1 MKKRKVNKTPLFII
15 IILICLIFGALYFF
29 RGHFT
34 KKEEEETKP
43 EVLEKKEVEKTYNL
57 SFTLAGNILINS
69 GMWND
74 ARTAEGYDFSS
85 TFKEFENTAKKSN
98 INFYFQQSIVGG
110 SDLGASLNYNY
121 NSPKELLTELSKFG
135 FNLVSLS
142 SYHSYDK
149 GIDGINNT
157 ILYLNENKM
166 SYSGIN
172 EEEDKRYDKSVILKN
187 GVKVGLIS
195 YTMGTDEIVKEE
207 YAVNKYSDEQAKKDI
222 EELKKNAD
230 IVIVSID
237 WNNIGS
243 TMVTEEQKRVA
254 KYLSDLGVNIIVG
267 NTGYSIQPIEKI
279 NDTLVFYSLGNL
291 LSGHNAIDSR
301 ISSVVDFNLKVTK
314 LGKKVTTNVDKVNVL
329 LTYAYNNYGLQ
340 YKVIPF
346 TKIINELGTYKT
358 YYEKYNKLL
367 TENNDM
373 VKLYEIGE

>member
-1 MKKRKVNKTPLFII
+1 MKKRRVNKTPLFII
-15 IILICLIFGALYFF
+15 IVLICLIFGALYFF
-29 RGHFT
+29 HGHFT

-291 LSGHNAIDSR
+291 LSGHSSIDSR
-301 ISSVVDFNLKVTK
+301 ISSVVDFNLKITK
-314 LGKKVTTNVDKVNVL
+314 LGKKITISTDKINVL
-329 LTYAYNNYGLQ
+329 LTYAYNNNGLL
-340 YKVIPF
+340 YKILPF
-346 TKIINELGTYKT
+346 TKITNELRTYKT

>member
-1 MKKRKVNKTPLFII
+1 MKKRRVNKTPLFII
-15 IILICLIFGALYFF
+15 IVLICLIFGALYFF
-29 RGHFT
+29 HGHFT
-34 KKEEEETKP
+34 KKEEEKTKP

-85 TFKEFENTAKKSN
+85 TFKEFENTVKKSN

-358 YYEKYNKLL
+358 YYKKYNKLL

>member
-1 MKKRKVNKTPLFII
+1 MNKRRVNKTPFFVI
-15 IILICLIFGALYFF
+15 IILICLVFGILYFF
-29 RGHFT
+29 QGHFM
-34 KKEEEETKP
+34 KKEKEETKP
-43 EVLEKKEVEKTYNL
+43 EILEKKETEKIYNL
-57 SFTLAGNILINS
+57 SFTLAGNVLINS
-69 GMWND
+69 NMWND
-74 ARTAEGYDFSS
+74 TRTAEGYDFGSI
-85 TFKEFENTAKKSN
+85 FKEFNDTAKKSN

-149 GIDGINNT
+149 GIDGINNS
-157 ILYLNENKM
+157 ILYLNENKI

-172 EEEDKRYDKSVILKN
+172 AKENEKFDKSIILKN

-237 WNNIGS
+237 WNGATS
-243 TMVTEEQKRVA
+243 TMITEEQKRVA
-254 KYLSDLGVNIIVG
+254 EYLSNLGANIIVG
-267 NTGYSIQPIEKI
+267 NTGHSIQPIEKI

-291 LSGHNAIDSR
+291 LSGHNSIDSR
-301 ISSVVDFNLKVTK
+301 ISSVVDFNLKITK
-314 LGKKVTTNVDKVNVL
+314 LGKKITVNTDKINVL
-329 LTYAYNNYGLQ
+329 LTYAYNNNGFQ
-340 YKVIPF
+340 YKIIPF

-373 VKLYEIGE
+373 IKLYEIGE

>member
-1 MKKRKVNKTPLFII
+1 MKKRRVNKTPLFII